1 MTGYTILAGALI
13 FFFLFIYAV
22 WFGISIKIE
31 NQKEEDNNSSI
42 KINPYDN
49 IPLSRRF
56 IDKKNVFS
64 DDKLIFLKAISNV
77 VKSGMNIVGVN
88 TPDKM

>member
-56 IDKKNVFS
+56 IDKKNKHLGVF
-64 DDKLIFLKAISNV
+64 DLGNHILIIGIILVVIFISLNV
-77 VKSGMNIVGVN
+77 E
-88 TPDKM
+88 